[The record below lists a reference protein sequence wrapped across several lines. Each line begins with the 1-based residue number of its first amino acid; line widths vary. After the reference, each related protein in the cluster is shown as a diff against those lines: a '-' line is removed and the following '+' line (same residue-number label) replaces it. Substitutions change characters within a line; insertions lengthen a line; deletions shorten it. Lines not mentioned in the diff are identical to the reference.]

1 MTTSLSRRQALV
13 LALAPLA
20 MSGCLYGFAGGGLP
34 RHIRTVAIM
43 PFDNETPSVDL
54 PRELA
59 EALREGM
66 EKRLGLRPAPEARAH
81 AIVRGKIT
89 QFEIDIPVAVS
100 ADRQQAT
107 SARRR
112 LAVSVDVELI
122 DQSTGSTL
130 WAKRGIVAEGEYAER
145 AEAAGRKQAIER
157 IVSDVIE
164 GAQSQW

>member
-1 MTTSLSRRQALV
+1 MPPVSRRTALAV
-13 LALAPLA
+13 MLAPLA
-20 MSGCLYGFAGGGLP
+20 MGGCLYGFAGGGLP

-43 PFDNETPSVDL
+43 PFDNATPSVDL

-112 LAVSVDVELI
+112 LAISVDVELI
-122 DQSTGSTL
+122 DQSSGATL
-130 WAKRGIVAEGEYAER
+130 WAKRGIMAEGEYAER

>member
-1 MTTSLSRRQALV
+1 MRRRGLLV
-13 LALAPLA
+13 GLALWPLSL
-20 MSGCLYGFAGGGLP
+20 SGCLYGFAGGGLP

-43 PFDNETPSVDL
+43 PFENTTPSTDL
-54 PRELA
+54 PRELG

-66 EKRLGLRPAPEARAH
+66 EKRLGLRPASEARAH
-81 AIVRGKIT
+81 ALVRGKIT
-89 QFEIDIPVAVS
+89 QYEIDIPVAVS

-122 DQSTGSTL
+122 DQSSGATL
-130 WAKRGIVAEGEYAER
+130 WAKRGIIAEGEYAER
-145 AEAAGRKQAIER
+145 AEAAGRKQAIDR
-157 IVSDVIE
+157 IVADVIE